1 LAQLKVWLRGLAAGL
16 LTAALFAAPA
26 GAGEPFDRPAELEPD
41 IAFWRNVFASIDS
54 SQAYLHDSRHLNVVY
69 ETVAIPAGASD
80 RDRRR
85 IADQR
90 RDYYR
95 AQLKKLATT
104 PAADR
109 TPELARI
116 AALWPAA
123 TAAAE
128 FTAAAQRIRFQQ
140 GLADRFRAG
149 LQRAGAWQP
158 YIKAQLEAQ
167 GVPVG
172 LAALPHVESSFNPEA
187 RSHVGAAGLW
197 QFTRGTGQRFMTID
211 NVVDERRDPFRSS
224 ESAAQLL
231 AYNYSILQSWP
242 LAITAYNHG
251 VGGMRRAVKQLGTTD
266 IAAINRR
273 YKGRT
278 FGFASRNF
286 YVAFLAAHEVEQNA
300 AEYFGTVPRNAP
312 EEPRYLQLTR
322 YVPAREIAAAAG
334 TSLAELRSSNPALLA
349 PVWDGTKHVPRN
361 YRVRLPASITASAD
375 DIAARIP
382 RGVMF
387 AAQTPDQYHKVQRGE
402 SLSVIAARYSASVS
416 ELVAL
421 NGLQS
426 RHRIRVGQV
435 LRLPYAG
442 VAIAPGSDTYKVQ
455 AGDSLSRIA
464 QRAGV
469 SQAQLL
475 ALNNLSSPD
484 RIFVGQ
490 QLYLRA
496 AATPVTAPAPAAA
509 ASAAPAAAV
518 AADAAPA
525 AGSGSAARALAAT
538 AAGSAP
544 VAGSATR
551 WEPAEPMQASAA
563 DPSNYDISA
572 AGVVEIQDGETLGHL
587 ADWLNIRTQRLRDLN
602 GLQFGEPVA
611 VGRQIRLDLSATSPE
626 TFTARRIAWHREVQ
640 DAFFVNYKVT
650 ATTEHKVKSGESLWV
665 LTNKRYKVPVWLL
678 RQYNPDVDF
687 ESVRAGTRIIFPRIE
702 PVEREA

>member
-85 IADQR
+85 IADER

-95 AQLKKLATT
+95 AQLQQLA
-104 PAADR
+104 AAPQSAR
-109 TPELARI
+109 SPELSRI

-123 TAAAE
+123 TEPGEFAAA
-128 FTAAAQRIRFQQ
+128 AKRIRFQQ
-140 GLADRFRAG
+140 GLADRFRDG

-158 YIKAQLEAQ
+158 FIKDQLKAQ
-167 GVPVG
+167 GVPLG

-251 VGGMRRAVKQLGTTD
+251 VGGMRRAVKELDTTD
-266 IAAINRR
+266 IAVINRR

-300 AEYFGTVPRNAP
+300 AQYFGTVPRNAP
-312 EEPRYLQLTR
+312 ETPRYLQLSR

-334 TSLAELRSSNPALLA
+334 VSLAQLKASNPALLA

-361 YRVRLPASITASAD
+361 YRVRLPDSITARAD
-375 DIAARIP
+375 DIAASIP
-382 RGVMF
+382 RAVMF
-387 AAQTPDQYHKVQRGE
+387 AAQTPDQYHKVRRGE
-402 SLSVIAARYSASVS
+402 SLSVIAARYDASVS

-421 NGLQS
+421 NGLRS

-442 VAIAPGSDTYKVQ
+442 ASIAPGAEIYKVQ
-455 AGDSLSRIA
+455 SGDSLSLIA

-475 ALNNLSSPD
+475 ALNNLSSAD

-496 AATPVTAPAPAAA
+496 AASPVTAPATKPVAAAPVPAAA
-509 ASAAPAAAV
+509 AAPAAAQPGV
-518 AADAAPA
+518 SQAEPAMVPAAAAPP
-525 AGSGSAARALAAT
+525 RRE
-538 AAGSAP
+538 
-544 VAGSATR
+544 TR
-551 WEPAEPMQASAA
+551 WEPAEPVEASAA
-563 DPSNYDISA
+563 DPSNYEITA
-572 AGVVEIQDGETLGHL
+572 AGAVEIQDGETLGHL
-587 ADWLNIRTQRLRDLN
+587 ADWLNIKTQRLRDLN
-602 GLQFGEPVA
+602 GLKFGEPVA
-611 VGRQIRLDLSATSPE
+611 VGRQIALDLSASSRE
-626 TFTARRIAWHREVQ
+626 AFTARRIAWHREVQ